1 MEVSL
6 NNFRRTILRYLY
18 ITITTI
24 IYGMAISLFLDKNDL
39 VPGGISGLAII
50 LNRLIN
56 VETGTIIFLVN
67 VPILII
73 GAWKF
78 GIKFMLDTLYVV
90 VISST
95 VINLLS
101 NYPPVTKD
109 IFLATVIGG
118 SMLAFSLGTIL
129 KNGASSGGMDIVVQL
144 VRLKFRHL
152 KTATVFLISD
162 ISVIIFSFFVF
173 GNIEIILYS
182 IITCVTFSKV
192 MDKVLYGKDE
202 AKLLYIIVKDK
213 YKEKELVEGLL
224 KELFVGVT
232 YLKGIGAYENNEK
245 KIIMCAIRKNQLP
258 KAKEIVR
265 DTDDSAFMIIT
276 SANEILGEGYK
287 SHYSK
292 SL

>member
-6 NNFRRTILRYLY
+6 NNFIRIILRYLY
-18 ITITTI
+18 ITIATI
-24 IYGMAISLFLDKNDL
+24 IYGIAISLFLDKNDL
-39 VPGGISGLAII
+39 VPGGISGLSII

-56 VETGTIIFLVN
+56 VETGTIIFLIN
-67 VPILII
+67 VPVLII

-78 GIKFMLDTLYVV
+78 GMKFILDTIYVV
-90 VISST
+90 VISSS
-95 VINLLS
+95 VINFFS
-101 NYPPVTKD
+101 NFVPATEDK
-109 IFLATVIGG
+109 FLATVIGG

-144 VRLKFRHL
+144 VRLKYKHL
-152 KTATVFLISD
+152 KTATVFLVFDMI
-162 ISVIIFSFFVF
+162 VIILSFLVF
-173 GNIEIILYS
+173 GNIEIVLYS
-182 IITCVTFSKV
+182 IVTVVTSSRV

-202 AKLLYIIVKDK
+202 AKLLYIIVKNK
-213 YKEKELVEGLL
+213 YKEKELVECLL

-232 YLKGIGAYENNEK
+232 YLKGIGAYVNNDK
-245 KIIMCAIRKNQLP
+245 RIIMCAIRKNQLP

-265 DTDDSAFMIIT
+265 DIDDSAFMIIT